1 VSWFNNS
8 ITSKEDIMFHKIALI
23 GAATLLSVSLAAAQS
38 SGPSSTAGG
47 AQGTSKSGDLERPAG
62 KGAAKNKAP
71 KGTTGAGPASM
82 ESSPSSTA
90 GGAAGTTKGKGNVPG
105 SK

>member
-1 VSWFNNS
+1 ML
-8 ITSKEDIMFHKIALI
+8 SKIVMI
-23 GAATLLSVSLAAAQS
+23 GAASLLSISLAAAQS

-47 AQGTSKSGDLERPAG
+47 AQGTSKKGDLERPVKAKKAKAK
-62 KGAAKNKAP
+62 KGAS
-71 KGTTGAGPASM
+71 G

-90 GGAAGTTKGKGNVPG
+90 GGAQGTTKGSGKVPG

>member
-1 VSWFNNS
+1 ML
-8 ITSKEDIMFHKIALI
+8 SKFVTIA
-23 GAATLLSVSLAAAQS
+23 AASLLSISLAAAQS

-47 AQGTSKSGDLERPAG
+47 AQGTSKTGDLERPVKTKKAKAK
-62 KGAAKNKAP
+62 KGAA
-71 KGTTGAGPASM
+71 G

-90 GGAAGTTKGKGNVPG
+90 GGAQGTTKGKGNVPG